1 MRVSSSYVTDFDAHL
16 WRIKKKIVEKIISTV
31 YVYTALHKD
40 KTYFDEEHPVVR
52 NIN

>member
-1 MRVSSSYVTDFDAHL
+1 MFTCGG
-16 WRIKKKIVEKIISTV
+16 KKNIVEKIISSV

-40 KTYFDEEHPVVR
+40 KTDFDEEYPVVR